1 MGEET
6 KYCGNCKR
14 EVSSTNFTVH
24 TVHCHRNIAL
34 CPLCKEPVPRS
45 TFQQHLQTEHE
56 EVRCPKCG
64 AEMEPAR
71 VFAHEK
77 EECPKRLLTCQ
88 HCELEVQ
95 ASELQKHVEYCEART
110 ERCKG
115 CTKYVQVKHL
125 QFHYESDHRYLRPE
139 DKAGRN
145 SSDDEAS
152 DECPICLGPFT
163 LPLALECGHTFC
175 MVCVKGIANTTK
187 NCAICRRDIPRDM
200 LMDVRFCREEE
211 IIKNYVNKPR
221 NKKNTRS
228 HSVPNRSSYT
238 ATPTRRLVHHTTQDY
253 DDMVNALL
261 SSRTSST
268 SYRYQ
273 RPSNTHTPPSYT
285 PYSSSTTSTT
295 TSSTSSS
302 SSTSC
307 QESCQE
313 SCSENKESVND
324 DDCCCSS
331 SSSSSSSPSSSPS
344 STSSTTTTT
353 TSPSTR
359 VNTTS
364 STTSSYTRPSTTTSS
379 TTTTTTPRATTTT
392 TTTTTRSTT
401 VPATP
406 RTTTAPSPSSSSSSS
421 SSSTSSS
428 PSSLS
433 NGARPRRPTSLALE
447 TMSTLSSLSAATSP
461 SSRTEDST
469 RTRPPRNATQEQYD
483 RWLAFQLAKA
493 EDDLPAA
500 EFNRK
505 HKPAFKRSLSM
516 PERPLPRRS
525 TRRPPASPRTLPSS
539 SSSSSASSSSSTT
552 PISKSSS
559 DSNATTSSSSSSVL
573 STGARPKNTRLKK
586 RVSFREET
594 TPVRREAPVL
604 LPCEFC
610 DEMFSERD
618 LMRHQ
623 TSCDKNETQLPRTS
637 RLTPMSTPPT
647 SPSSSASFIPS
658 STFSPSSSS
667 SFIPAAS
674 SSSSAAAASSSATV
688 STAASSSAVT
698 SSSATTSSSSSSSSS
713 ANTVRPRTAA
723 PRPSVTTSARRSSA
737 GTEASSRASPA
748 PAPART
754 PASPQR
760 RSPTLSPPP
769 HAGTPPP
776 ATITIVDRP
785 PPSVVV
791 SAASVRPF
799 SESPA
804 PSASTSSAS
813 VCTSPSTSSSASP
826 VPAPTSAP
834 ADTPTTDLEMEEM
847 EEETPYM
854 RPRRGRLLSSA
865 IFSWRSISATGAASR
880 RGYMRSNT
888 APLEDTGVDEDEEI
902 PAPPV
907 LTSLSATQL
916 PPTSPEPQSTPPPGR
931 RQAPSPPPAR
941 ATPASPPTS
950 RRPAPSPPPA
960 RPPPPASPPQSQER
974 PETVFVKNPNKYRAP
989 PPPQPPQP
997 PAQPPQA
1004 PQTQAKTQTTTQPL
1018 QPTSQPS
1025 QAPQTQAKTQTP
1037 TPQPKTATTTA
1048 TKTQTQQ
1055 VKTFSSTTS
1064 TSSTTTTAS
1073 SSSSSSSSTRKPTA
1087 PPPPKKQGEA
1097 KGSTQQLNGFRFD
1110 SQPMMV
1116 GGIEDGI
1123 PCEFCSKVLPSSKFQ
1138 SHQTMC
1144 EAATRPPTLRPT
1156 SPAPAE
1162 RPARPPRPWKS
1173 PKRVKPKAP
1182 SQQDTRRALLRRP
1195 LQRSSPRTPPSPP
1208 KGRRDTKLESPP
1220 PSGTEWRDPTP
1231 SWMSECATAR
1241 RYESTDTCSE
1251 PTVSRSP
1258 VLAPA
1263 STKTPPPPAP
1273 PTAAPARV
1281 SPAGGAPERSYTATV
1296 WSPSS
1301 FAPSSCWGGSSS
1313 SLYGAGLSSS
1323 GVSSGLSSGYTS
1335 GHGWASPLS
1344 FLRDDVR
1351 GRLSSSSCAAAA
1363 SSASSY
1369 YGGVR
1374 YRERSVSRARPTSLY
1389 TTSDAWGSLLDL
1401 HSPTRQF
1408 NIADTFSSASLAYMP
1423 TKRPSKKYRAPQP
1436 PCKTA

>member
-228 HSVPNRSSYT
+228 HSVPNRSSYS

-331 SSSSSSSPSSSPS
+331 SSSSSPSSPP
-344 STSSTTTTT
+344 
-353 TSPSTR
+353 P
-359 VNTTS
+359 
-364 STTSSYTRPSTTTSS
+364 PLPPPPPP
-379 TTTTTTPRATTTT
+379 PRL
-392 TTTTTRSTT
+392 
-401 VPATP
+401 PL
-406 RTTTAPSPSSSSSSS
+406 APPHA
-421 SSSTSSS
+421 
-428 PSSLS
+428 LS

-516 PERPLPRRS
+516 PERPDTSSSSESESEDSDNSPRRS

-888 APLEDTGVDEDEEI
+888 APLEDTGVDEDEET

-950 RRPAPSPPPA
+950 RRPAPSPPTSKATAPRLSPA
-960 RPPPPASPPQSQER
+960 VPGAPRDRLRQEPQ
-974 PETVFVKNPNKYRAP
+974 
-989 PPPQPPQP
+989 
-997 PAQPPQA
+997 
-1004 PQTQAKTQTTTQPL
+1004 
-1018 QPTSQPS
+1018 QPS

-1123 PCEFCSKVLPSSKFQ
+1123 PSSFK
-1138 SHQTMC
+1138 
-1144 EAATRPPTLRPT
+1144 ATRQCVRQQPGHPPYAQRLLHQLRGP
-1156 SPAPAE
+1156 PD
-1162 RPARPPRPWKS
+1162 PPRPWKS

-1182 SQQDTRRALLRRP
+1182 SQQDTR
-1195 LQRSSPRTPPSPP
+1195 
-1208 KGRRDTKLESPP
+1208 KGPAPPP
-1220 PSGTEWRDPTP
+1220 PSEEQPKDAPQPAKGEEGHKARKSSPVRNRMERSHSVMDERVCYSEKVRINRHLQRTNSIKESSSRTSLYKDSSSSRASYCSP
-1231 SWMSECATAR
+1231 SPSLAR
-1241 RYESTDTCSE
+1241 RWS
-1251 PTVSRSP
+1251 SRE
-1258 VLAPA
+1258 VLHGN
-1263 STKTPPPPAP
+1263 SLD
-1273 PTAAPARV
+1273 
-1281 SPAGGAPERSYTATV
+1281 
-1296 WSPSS
+1296 SPSS

-1374 YRERSVSRARPTSLY
+1374 YRETKRESSKTHLPLHNQVSRCGMTGGNDRWDDRCGMAGVGWQVWDGRCGMAGVGWQVWNGRCGMAGVGWQVWDGRCCDGRCEMTGVGWQVWDDSPQFTFTHLSSRFPEPQVIQVFTEALPSL
-1389 TTSDAWGSLLDL
+1389 SVNLQHVHNN
-1401 HSPTRQF
+1401 HSH
-1408 NIADTFSSASLAYMP
+1408 FSAIYKVP